1 MIYEF
6 HPNLN
11 NRIISESSDL
21 QRYFWRLLLNVYWRF
36 DSQIPVV
43 WECLTLQL
51 SHYNT
56 SKCWWL
62 STSWPNDV
70 RSHKTWNHKVI
81 AVKTRNVASK
91 QYCLLQVLVA
101 ALLLVSCAAFT
112 KRYPDPLDRTKYYL
126 RIDDSLYHLTC
137 PNSLCFEQNIQQCIL
152 NGCTTLHIPP
162 LFPPN
167 CNHNMEGYYCN
178 SMFAFTYCA
187 HDGKKIIDNANC
199 PSGHFCLGSPFTKP
213 CVP

>member
-1 MIYEF
+1 MKIQVF
-6 HPNLN
+6 RDVTRSP
-11 NRIISESSDL
+11 
-21 QRYFWRLLLNVYWRF
+21 LLNVYRRF
-36 DSQIPVV
+36 DSQCPVV
-43 WECLTLQL
+43 LQCLTLQL
-51 SHYNT
+51 SRYST

-62 STSWPNDV
+62 PASWPNDV
-70 RSHKTWNHKVI
+70 RSHKTWNHNVI
-81 AVKTRNVASK
+81 AVITRNVASK

-101 ALLLVSCAAFT
+101 ALLLLSCAAFV

-126 RIDDSLYHLTC
+126 RIDDKFYNLTC